1 MNHLRRELAPITD
14 AAWAQIS
21 DEAERALKLAL
32 AGRKLLELSG
42 PHGWTYSGV
51 DLGHRQALGSGPVER
66 GRPPPS
72 ARSRR
77 SSSCARR
84 SSCPSTRSTTPNA
97 GADDLDLD
105 AVVEAATRA
114 AVAEDTIVF
123 NGFAAASITGIGEA
137 TPHAPVEIDEDYEQ
151 YPRSVAQAVA
161 TLRSAGVDGPF
172 GVALG
177 PRCYTGVIET
187 TEDGGYPVL
196 EHIRTIAGGPI
207 VRAPAVDGAFV
218 VSLRGGD
225 YELIVGQDISLG
237 YSGHDDTTVR
247 LYFEESLTFRI
258 ASPEAAVRLTYP

>member
-1 MNHLRRELAPITD
+1 VNHLRRELAPITD

-21 DEAERALKLAL
+21 EEAERALKLAL

-51 DLGHRQALGSGPVER
+51 DLGHREALDAGPVEAV
-66 GRPPPS
+66 S
-72 ARSRR
+72 AAIRQVAPLVELR
-77 SSSCARR
+77 
-84 SSCPSTRSTTPNA
+84 TPFELPIDA
-97 GADDLDLD
+97 LDDAERGADDLDLD

-123 NGFAAASITGIGEA
+123 HGFPAASITGIGEA

-237 YSGHDDTTVR
+237 YSSHDDTTVR

>member
-32 AGRKLLELSG
+32 AGRKLLEMSG

-51 DLGHRQALGSGPVER
+51 DLGHREVLGSGPVEGVGAAVRQVAPLVELRTPFELPIDPLDDAER
-66 GRPPPS
+66 G
-72 ARSRR
+72 AE
-77 SSSCARR
+77 
-84 SSCPSTRSTTPNA
+84 
-97 GADDLDLD
+97 DLDLD

-123 NGFAAASITGIGEA
+123 EGFPDASITGIGEA
-137 TPHAPVEIDEDYEQ
+137 TPHAPVQIDEDYEQ

-161 TLRSAGVDGPF
+161 TLRSAGVDGPY

-187 TEDGGYPVL
+187 TEDGGYPVF

-218 VSLRGGD
+218 VSLRGDD

-258 ASPEAAVRLTYP
+258 ASPEAAVRLSY